1 MDNLSAIRTK
11 VVKILLLFLW
21 AHVPA
26 VFVHGWW
33 ADSDNT
39 LWVAGFVAAF
49 SLVATLAIR
58 ILSPAA
64 GRMAL
69 ALLMVLTVGALV
81 SLYAH
86 HPWQKDVH
94 LYFATVIALLSSTFC
109 WRTLAVATGTTML
122 YLLGMNFIAPFYLYG
137 NEGNFLES
145 AFEVLAFGVLSAG
158 LFWVTHL
165 VRGLFETV
173 EKEHESALQEAARA
187 RDASAFAEQAARDA
201 QAAAERADNARLE
214 AESLREQQAQQE
226 AAAAEEKRALLANL
240 AQEFEHSVGQI
251 VHEVVSMAGGMKSTA
266 ASLQGQARDGMQS
279 AEKISW
285 ATEDASSNV
294 EAVSGA
300 ATELSGSTS
309 EIAQQVDRTN
319 QLTNDAVAQAESV
332 AERIRVLSERAQ
344 EIGSVVSLI
353 TEIAEQTNLLALN
366 ATIEAAR
373 AGEVGKGFA
382 VVATEVKNLAGE
394 SARAAD
400 GIHERIGAVQ
410 DATDA
415 AVDAINTI
423 NDVIRNINI
432 GATAIAAAV
441 EEQDAAT
448 RDIAESVRKASEGSR
463 AAAENAKLVEGKARE
478 SESGA
483 VTVLASIEQ
492 LEALANSLSS
502 ETDRFLAQVRARA

>member
-1 MDNLSAIRTK
+1 MENLATIREK
-11 VVKILLLFLW
+11 VVKILLVFLW
-21 AHVPA
+21 AHIPA
-26 VFVHGWW
+26 ALMHGWW
-33 ADSDNT
+33 ADSGDT
-39 LWVAGFVAAF
+39 LVVTG
-49 SLVATLAIR
+49 LVAVFAVLATGAVKV
-58 ILSPAA
+58 LSDTA

-69 ALLMVLTVGALV
+69 AFLMVLTVGALV
-81 SLYAH
+81 ALYAA

-109 WRTLAVATGTTML
+109 WRSLAVATGTTML
-122 YLLGMNFIAPFYLYG
+122 YLLVMNIVAPYYISG
-137 NEGNFLES
+137 GEGHFLQTG
-145 AFEVLAFGVLSAG
+145 FEILAFGVLSVG

-173 EKEHESALQEAARA
+173 EAEHENALQEAERA
-187 RDASAFAEQAARDA
+187 REAGALAEQAALEAQNAASAADAARLEADALRDQQVEQEA
-201 QAAAERADNARLE
+201 QAAAEKRAMLE
-214 AESLREQQAQQE
+214 A
-226 AAAAEEKRALLANL
+226 LAR
-240 AQEFEHSVGQI
+240 EFEQSVQQI
-251 VHEVVSMAGGMKSTA
+251 VREVVSMAGGMKSTA
-266 ASLQGQARDGMQS
+266 VALQSQARDGMQS
-279 AEKISW
+279 AEKITW
-285 ATEDASSNV
+285 ATQDASSNV

-319 QLTNDAVAQAESV
+319 QLTNDAVSQAESV

-410 DATDA
+410 DATEA
-415 AVDAINTI
+415 AVEAINTI
-423 NDVIRNINI
+423 NNVIRNINI

-448 RDIAESVRKASEGSR
+448 RDIAESVKRASDGSR
-463 AAAENAKLVEGKARE
+463 SAADNAKLVEDKARD

-492 LEALANSLSS
+492 LEVLANSLAS
-502 ETDRFLAQVRARA
+502 ETDRFLGQVRSGA

>member
-1 MDNLSAIRTK
+1 MENLSTVRTK
-11 VVKILLLFLW
+11 VVNILLVFLW
-21 AHVPA
+21 AHIPA
-26 VFVHGWW
+26 ALVHGWW

-39 LWVAGFVAAF
+39 LLVAGLIAVF
-49 SLVATLAIR
+49 SLVATVAVKT
-58 ILSPAA
+58 LSDTA

-69 ALLMVLTVGALV
+69 AFLMVLTVGALV
-81 SLYAH
+81 SLYAA

-94 LYFATVIALLSSTFC
+94 LYFATVIALLSSAFC
-109 WRTLAVATGTTML
+109 WRSLAVATGTTML
-122 YLLGMNFIAPFYLYG
+122 YLLVMNFVAPYYVFG
-137 NEGNFLES
+137 DEGHFLET

-173 EKEHESALQEAARA
+173 EHEHENALQEAERA
-187 RDASAFAEQAARDA
+187 REAGALAEQAAKEA
-201 QAAAERADNARLE
+201 QTAADVAEAARLE
-214 AESLREQQAQQE
+214 AEALREQQAAQE
-226 AAAAEEKRALLANL
+226 AAAAEETRAMLDALAL
-240 AQEFEHSVGQI
+240 EFEHSVQQI
-251 VHEVVSMAGGMKSTA
+251 VREVVSMAGGMKSTA
-266 ASLQGQARDGMQS
+266 VSLQGQARDGMQS

-319 QLTNDAVAQAESV
+319 QLTNDAVSQAESV

-410 DATDA
+410 DATEA
-415 AVDAINTI
+415 AVEAINTI
-423 NDVIRNINI
+423 NNVIRNINI

-448 RDIAESVRKASEGSR
+448 RDIADSVRKASDGSR

-483 VTVLASIEQ
+483 VTVLSSIEQ
-492 LEALANSLSS
+492 LEALAKSLSS
-502 ETDRFLAQVRARA
+502 ETDRFLAQVRSGE